1 MPQQFLYEQLDSVSK
16 MGFLK
21 KEIPSFVAENLNS
34 SFELREYQKE
44 AFGRFFHCYH
54 SEYENKEYP
63 LHFLFNMAT
72 GSGKTLIMAGLILYL
87 YEQGYRNFLFFVNS
101 TNIIEKTKDNF
112 LNNLSSKYLFND
124 KIFFDN
130 KQVQIRQVNNFD
142 GASDQDINICFTTIQ
157 KLHTDLYYEKENS
170 ITLEDFKDKKTVLIS
185 DEAHHGQV
193 QTKNTSLK
201 IPLAPFYKGGT
212 LKRGTSSLEKPNWEN
227 TVENIF
233 KQNTG
238 NLLLEFTATMDFL
251 NKDIVE
257 KYRNKIIYKYD
268 LKEFRD
274 DKFSKD
280 VELLHTDTD
289 KKERII
295 QAIILSQ
302 YRQEVAGKYG
312 INLKPVIL
320 FKAQKTI
327 AQSEENKKLFHDI
340 IDNLKVAD
348 IRNIYKKSSVEILRK
363 AFAFFKDNKITNAI
377 LIKKLKDGFAEN
389 KTLSVNEES
398 EKAKHQLLLNSL
410 EDKNNQIRAIF
421 AVQKLNEGWDVLNL
435 FDIVRL
441 YETRDGQNNKL
452 GKTTISEAQLIGRG
466 ARYYPFKINE
476 SDDKYKRKYD
486 KDLQEDLRILEEL
499 HYHSHNESRYIS
511 EIKTALIEEG
521 MIDENEIEVELK
533 LKEKFKDSDFYKS
546 GLVYANEKRKRS
558 FEKTKSIE
566 DLGVRKK
573 SIDFKILSGGGRQTT
588 VFKNGESVIK
598 EGVNRIGKEISVKE
612 IDYHIVRNAL
622 AKNIFFNFDS
632 LKKIIPAINSTREFI
647 EKEKYLAGFKINF
660 SMEKYVSAITSE
672 EKFNAVIKLINE
684 IEKQIKDNLT
694 EYQGTEEFIPSLVNK
709 RFVDKKIKIKKGN
722 ERENGQIE
730 FLEDKDWYVFN
741 ANYGTS
747 EEKAFVE
754 LIDRQIEELR
764 KKYKKI
770 YLVRNERQLKIF
782 NFKDG
787 QAFEP
792 DYLLFL
798 VDKTDKEITYQLFLE
813 PKGKHL
819 VEYDKWKNEFLEEIK
834 ERFKDKIL
842 EFSKSRKYKII
853 GLPFYN
859 QETENDFKEK
869 LFESVN
875 EK

>member
-21 KEIPSFVAENLNS
+21 KEVPGFVAENLNS

-44 AFGRFFHCYH
+44 AFGRFFHCYNG
-54 SEYENKEYP
+54 EYEGKEYP
-63 LHFLFNMAT
+63 LHLLFNMAT

-87 YEQGYRNFLFFVNS
+87 YKQGYRNFLFFVNS

-112 LNNLSSKYLFND
+112 LNNLSSKYLFNG

-130 KQVQIRQVNNFD
+130 RQIQIKSVANFD
-142 GASDQDINICFTTIQ
+142 GVSESDINICFTTIQ
-157 KLHTDLYYEKENS
+157 KLHIDLTNAKENS
-170 ITLEDFKDKKTVLIS
+170 LTLEDFKDKKIVLIA

-193 QTKNTSLK
+193 QTKQKALSAN
-201 IPLAPFYKGGT
+201 
-212 LKRGTSSLEKPNWEN
+212 LEKPNWEN

-233 KQNTG
+233 RQNTG

-251 NKDIVE
+251 NKNIVE
-257 KYRNKIIYKYD
+257 KYKNKIIYKYE
-268 LKEFRD
+268 LKEFRND
-274 DKFSKD
+274 GYSKD
-280 VELLHTDTD
+280 VELLHTDTN

-312 INLKPVIL
+312 ISLKPVIL

-327 AQSEENKKLFHDI
+327 AGSEENKKLFHEI
-340 IDNLKVAD
+340 IDNLEEGD
-348 IRNIYKKSSVEILRK
+348 IENIKKRSNVEVLQR
-363 AFAFFKDNKITNAI
+363 AFGFFKDNKITNAI
-377 LIKKLKDGFAEN
+377 LVKKLKDGFAEN
-389 KTLSVNEES
+389 KTLSVNEER
-398 EKAKHQLLLNSL
+398 EKEKYQLLLNSL
-410 EDKNNQIRAIF
+410 EDKNNKIRAIF

-435 FDIVRL
+435 FDIIRL
-441 YETRDGQNNKL
+441 YETRDGKNNQP

-466 ARYYPFKINE
+466 ARYCPFKIVE
-476 SDDKYKRKYD
+476 ADDKFKRKYD
-486 KDLQEDLRILEEL
+486 KNLDNELRILEEL

-521 MIDENEIEVELK
+521 LLDEDEVEVELK
-533 LKEKFKDSDFYKS
+533 LKEGFKKSSFYKF
-546 GLVYANEKRKRS
+546 GLVYANEKKKRS
-558 FEKTKSIE
+558 FEKVKQLA
-566 DLGVRKK
+566 DLGVSQKNIVF
-573 SIDFKILSGGGRQTT
+573 SILSGTGVETQVFEDPADVEALAGKKDKGREIK
-588 VFKNGESVIK
+588 KNKKDIGLKNIEPHIIK
-598 EGVNRIGKEISVKE
+598 
-612 IDYHIVRNAL
+612 NAL
-622 AKNIFFNFDS
+622 AKNDFYSFNS
-632 LKKIIPAINSTREFI
+632 LKHYFPELESVNDFIGKNNYLNGLSIIFEGNKKELDNLSNENKFLGALDLLAKIETE
-647 EKEKYLAGFKINF
+647 
-660 SMEKYVSAITSE
+660 
-672 EKFNAVIKLINE
+672 IKS
-684 IEKQIKDNLT
+684 NLT
-694 EYQGTEEFIPSLVNK
+694 EYEGSEEFIPSFINK
-709 RFVDKKIKIKKGN
+709 RFGDKKIKVKKDS
-722 ERENGQIE
+722 ERLDGQIE

-754 LIDRQIEELR
+754 LIDRQLGELR

-798 VDKTDKEITYQLFLE
+798 VDKTGKEITYQLFLE

-819 VEYDKWKNEFLEEIK
+819 IEYDKWKNEFLEEIK

-859 QETENDFKEK
+859 QEMENEFKEK
-869 LFESVN
+869 MFESI
-875 EK
+875 EQK